1 MASIQFFI
9 RNKKKGTKV
18 ALRMYISRNNQ
29 PCTTTELLVN
39 GKLWSEKKQRLKGAD
54 EYTTW
59 VNNQLDDLHAYLIR
73 EYSMDYA
80 KGIVT
85 DTSWL
90 NNKVDS
96 FFSRPKK
103 QGKTTSEM
111 IDLFMEENP
120 IIRGKKLKEDSL
132 KAYGQLRNA
141 IKEFKDVPPI
151 KIDLVYHKGFLQFL
165 TKKEYSP
172 NTISKRFASLKSFLG
187 KLEEHYGVTIHESVK
202 SKAFFTPQEIEVDN
216 VYLNEERIEI
226 VRDLK
231 LKSERL
237 IKTQDN
243 FILGLRTGL
252 RVSDFLD
259 LHDYNIQ
266 GEYIE
271 VQTKKTDKKVV
282 IPIHPDVK
290 ELLERNNGLPPV
302 ISDQEFNRSVKE
314 ICKLAGFNEKV
325 FGSKLTKVNG
335 AMRKVA
341 GMYFFYELVSSH
353 TCRRSFATNLYGKL
367 PNLTIMQITGH
378 KTEKNFLKY
387 IKTTSKEHAQK
398 LKEYWE
404 SNER

>member
-9 RNKKKGTKV
+9 RNKKNPTKI

-29 PCTTTELLVN
+29 PYATTELLIN

-59 VNNQLDDLHAYLIR
+59 VNNQLDDLYTYLIR
-73 EYSMDYA
+73 EYPMDYT
-80 KGIVT
+80 KGIIT

-90 NNKVDS
+90 KNKIDI
-96 FFSRPKK
+96 FFNRPKK
-103 QGKTTSEM
+103 QDKTVSEL
-111 IDLFMEENP
+111 IFQFVKENP
-120 IIRGKKLKEDSL
+120 VIRNKKLTESTL
-132 KAYGQLRNA
+132 KSYTQLGRV
-141 IKEFKDVPPI
+141 IKSFKDVYPI
-151 KIDLVYHKGFLQFL
+151 DVNLSYHREFLDFL
-165 TKKEYSP
+165 TKKEYGQ
-172 NTISKRFASLKSFLG
+172 NTISKHITVLKTFLD
-187 KLEEHYGVTIHESVK
+187 KANEHYGVTIHESVK
-202 SKAFFTPQEIEVDN
+202 SKAFFTPQEVEVDN
-216 VYLNEERIEI
+216 VYLNEERIAI
-226 VRDLK
+226 VRDLN

-252 RVSDFLD
+252 RVSDFLN

-290 ELLERNNGLPPV
+290 ELLERNNGLPPI
-302 ISDQEFNRSVKE
+302 ISDQEFNRSIKE
-314 ICKLAGFNEKV
+314 ICKLAGFKERV
-325 FGSKLTKVNG
+325 YGSKLKKVNR

-341 GMYFFYELVSSH
+341 GMYPFCELVSSH

-378 KTEKNFLKY
+378 KTETNFLKY
-387 IKTTSKEHAQK
+387 IKITSKEHAKK
-398 LKEYWE
+398 LKEYWD
-404 SNER
+404 SN

>member
-9 RNKKKGTKV
+9 RSKKNPTKI

-29 PCTTTELLVN
+29 PYTTTEILIN
-39 GKLWSEKKQRLKGAD
+39 GKLWSDKKQRLKGAD

-59 VNNQLDDLHAYLIR
+59 VNNQLDDLYTYIIR
-73 EYSMDYA
+73 EYSIDYS

-85 DTSWL
+85 DTLWL
-90 NNKVDS
+90 NDKVDS
-96 FFSRPKK
+96 FFNRPKK
-103 QGKTTSEM
+103 QNKTTSEM

-120 IIRGKKLKEDSL
+120 IIRGKRLQKGSL

-151 KIDLVYHKGFLQFL
+151 KIDLTYHKAFLQFL
-165 TKKEYSP
+165 TEKKYSP
-172 NTISKRFASLKSFLG
+172 NTISKRFSSLKSFLG

-202 SKAFFTPQEIEVDN
+202 SKAFFVPQEVEVDN
-216 VYLNEERIEI
+216 VYLNEERITI
-226 VRDLK
+226 VRDLS

-243 FILGLRTGL
+243 LILGLRTGL

-271 VQTKKTDKKVV
+271 VQTKKTDKKVF
-282 IPIHPDVK
+282 IPIHPDVQ
-290 ELLERNNGLPPV
+290 ELLERNNGLPPA

-314 ICKLAGFNEKV
+314 ICKLAGFDEDV
-325 FGSKLTKVNG
+325 FGSKPMKVNG
-335 AMRKVA
+335 VMRKVA
-341 GMYFFYELVSSH
+341 GIYPFYELVASH

-367 PNLTIMQITGH
+367 PNLTIMAITGH
-378 KTEKNFLKY
+378 KTEKSFLKY

-398 LKEYWE
+398 LKEYWD
-404 SNER
+404 NK